1 MTLPPSDETK
11 PLRIKMPG
19 PTVYRFEKRQGQY
32 IPIIIDN
39 DGSEKEVVWAPMPGS
54 QDAFLAC
61 SDIEVLL
68 EGNRGGGK
76 TDTALM
82 DFYQHV
88 GKGHGANWVGVLIRQ
103 THPMLRDVIEKS
115 KRLYKA
121 LCPDAFYNEIKYMWE
136 FPGGERLYFSHF
148 NAESDFDNFLGHNYT
163 WICWE
168 ELSRWATPQFYLQ
181 MFSCLRSATPGI
193 PLKVRAT
200 TNPYGIGHN
209 WIQIRF
215 KLWQW
220 PKPGV
225 ILGELIVGET
235 DEKTGLKYPAR
246 RVIHNDLAENK
257 ILMNTDPD
265 YLARVSQSARNESER
280 RAWVEGSWDITAG
293 GMFDDIWAELRT
305 IIEMEEFDVPAQWP
319 IYRAYDHGSAK
330 PWSVGYYAVSDGTDL
345 PLRDGKVRSTV
356 RGDLFRVGEIY
367 GWTGQ
372 PNEGLRLPVAEIA
385 KRIVEYEIRREWR
398 DTVTGKS
405 RIRRGPADTGIFDDV
420 NGVCI
425 ATDFEKPVMISG
437 KNYPGIIWEKA
448 DKGPGSREQGWEQIR
463 KRLSATKRPPN
474 GYREIPGLFIM
485 KESDAR
491 GRPAINQWIRT
502 VPGLPRDEKKIDD
515 VDTDAEDHVGDECRY
530 ALRFER
536 NWHKR
541 MSGRVSGT

>member
-1 MTLPPSDETK
+1 MK
-11 PLRIKMPG
+11 PIRPKYPG
-19 PTVYRFEKRQGQY
+19 PTVYRFLERDGEFV
-32 IPIIIDN
+32 PVIIDD
-39 DGSEKEVVWAPMPGS
+39 DGNEKEVVWAPMPGS
-54 QDAFLAC
+54 QDIFLRC
-61 SDIEVLL
+61 DDIEVLL

-82 DFYQHV
+82 DFYQDV
-88 GKGHGANWVGVLIRQ
+88 GKGYGANWVGVLIRQ

-115 KRLYKA
+115 KKLYKR

-148 NAESDFDNFLGHNYT
+148 NAETDFDNFIGHNFT

-168 ELSRWATPQFYLQ
+168 ELSRWATPTFYLQ

-193 PLKVRAT
+193 PRKVRAT
-200 TNPYGIGHN
+200 TNPYGVGHN
-209 WIQIRF
+209 WIQTRF
-215 KLWQW
+215 KLQQW
-220 PKPGV
+220 PRKDKDGKVV
-225 ILGELIVGET
+225 ILGERIVG
-235 DEKTGLKYPAR
+235 DRDPKTNLLYPPR
-246 RVIHNDLAENK
+246 RAIHNDLAENK
-257 ILMNTDPD
+257 ILMHTDPD

-293 GMFDDIWAELRT
+293 GMFDDIWSELMD
-305 IIEMEEFDVPAQWP
+305 IIVMDEFDIPVHWP
-319 IYRAYDHGSAK
+319 IFRAYDHGSSK
-330 PWSVGYYAVSDGTDL
+330 PWSVGYYAASDGTDL
-345 PLRDGKVRSTV
+345 PLRNGKVRSTV

-372 PNEGLRLPVAEIA
+372 DNEGLRLPVAEIA
-385 KRIVEYEIRREWR
+385 KRIVEYEIKRGWR
-398 DTVTGKS
+398 DATTGKS
-405 RIRRGPADTGIFDDV
+405 KIKRGPADTGIFDDV

-425 ATDFEKPVMISG
+425 ANDFEKPVMVQG
-437 KNYPGIIWEKA
+437 RNLPGIVWEKA

-463 KRLSATKRPPN
+463 KRLTATKRPPN

-485 KESDAR
+485 KEANAR
-491 GRPAINQWIRT
+491 GVPVLNHWIRT

-515 VDTDAEDHVGDECRY
+515 VDTEAEDHVGDETRY

-536 NWHKR
+536 NWHKP